1 MGVKRAMI
9 NPDKVLLD
17 SHRPGDVLGF
27 EAKEQP
33 FARALGA
40 QLIAVDAVNGI
51 VRLRFTPGQEFI
63 QGMGVVQGGA
73 VSAMLDFAMGFAGL
87 AMMEAGFFI
96 TTATLNVAFLRAAP
110 AGVYEATGLVERRGR
125 SLIFARGELRM
136 QAGTLV
142 ATGTS
147 SLAVVKPRCSF
158 KER

>member
-51 VRLRFTPGQEFI
+51 VRLRFTPGQDFI

-87 AMMEAGFFI
+87 AMMEPGVQVA
-96 TTATLNVAFLRAAP
+96 TATMTVAFLRRADPGTYVAR
-110 AGVYEATGLVERRGR
+110 GLVERRGK
-125 SLIFARGELRM
+125 SLLFARAELRNA
-136 QAGTLV
+136 AGHLV
-142 ATGTS
+142 ATGTA
-147 SLAVVKPRCSF
+147 SLAVLPG
-158 KER
+158 